1 MLELDGNISKTAAKS
16 STAIQSVAPLKSPAT
31 LQAPPA
37 SLEDILIRILEVEAL
52 KQISPPL
59 TDQQRGLLAKALAE
73 HRWTPEVLAARARA
87 VVWKNTFGRIT
98 PDVWLNQSDDVV
110 SRQEYDT
117 LKAYSARQGEIIWAK
132 FEDAVADAV
141 TVRARAARSLSKEL
155 RDPAMNE
162 LLAAQDDLRLAR
174 LEQRDA
180 LARLEADKVG
190 ARRKCSAFLRSLG
203 PEDRA
208 LVMREALKEGVF
220 EVEDGFVL
228 ENLHVFAGELV
239 DIVERIKFQVQ
250 P

>member
-1 MLELDGNISKTAAKS
+1 MLELDENISKTAAKS
-16 STAIQSVAPLKSPAT
+16 STAIQSVARPKSPAT

-37 SLEDILIRILEVEAL
+37 SLEDILIRILEVETL

-59 TDQQRGLLAKALAE
+59 TDQQRGLLAKTLSE
-73 HRWTPEVLAARARA
+73 FRWTPEVLAARARA
-87 VVWKNTFGRIT
+87 VTFKNTFGRIS
-98 PDVWLNQSDDVV
+98 PDVWIQSPDDVV
-110 SRQEYDT
+110 SRQEFET
-117 LKAYSARQGEIIWAK
+117 LKAQAERQGEIIWAR

-155 RDPAMNE
+155 RDPALNE
-162 LLAAQDDLRLAR
+162 LLAAEDDLRLAR
-174 LEQRDA
+174 QEQAAA
-180 LARLEADKVG
+180 LARLEADKVT

-239 DIVERIKFQVQ
+239 EIVERLKFQVQ